1 MLTLTFLIV
10 IIYFLCVIYPY
21 RQMPTPFEQ
30 CKAIFILIGQ
40 ELVTAAVLI
49 ISQQDAQLQ
58 HHELTGSINPD
69 AIEF

>member
-1 MLTLTFLIV
+1 
-10 IIYFLCVIYPY
+10 
-21 RQMPTPFEQ
+21 MPTPFEQ
-30 CKAIFILIGQ
+30 CEANFILIGEEQ
-40 ELVTAAVLI
+40 VTAAVLL